1 MTIKLHNWIQYAIS
15 PSTHLRQ
22 SEQQPLHQGDFRAR
36 ATVPPLGNSLFQQH
50 NAKPRDGYHYIFD
63 LHFHRHV
70 IYGTCLGC
78 GAPATSFDALWT
90 RIETA
95 GREIPQEH
103 IRALFD
109 SMP

>member
-78 GAPATSFDALWT
+78 GAPGIKLQHFVDSHTKYMEGDSPRT
-90 RIETA
+90 YP
-95 GREIPQEH
+95 GR
-103 IRALFD
+103 F
-109 SMP
+109 